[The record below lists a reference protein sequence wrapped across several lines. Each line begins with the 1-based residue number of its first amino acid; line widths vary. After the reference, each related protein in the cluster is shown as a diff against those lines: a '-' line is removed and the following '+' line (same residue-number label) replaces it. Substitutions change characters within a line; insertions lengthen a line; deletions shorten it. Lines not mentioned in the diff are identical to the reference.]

1 MMDKKFPDPKKNFS
15 ENLKKLMKNKDV
27 SRKQLSQDLNIKY
40 TTICE
45 WIKGTM
51 MPRSEALSSLA
62 EYFGITISELLADE
76 ETTSSFI
83 KAPLLVVLNEET
95 FEDNLINHNYGY
107 VLTDKENRFAIKMYT
122 RVNINMTQAS
132 VGDTMIFDKIIVDG
146 YSELVDRGI
155 YFFRRNNNEG
165 EIAMYMKGGNND
177 PGMFMPIMNKNDDFS
192 IIDIVKEKNLEI
204 YGRACALNK
213 TL

>member
-1 MMDKKFPDPKKNFS
+1 MNF
-15 ENLKKLMKNKDV
+15 LIKKLMKKKNI

-95 FEDNLINHNYGY
+95 FEDISKLYDE
-107 VLTDKENRFAIKMYT
+107 L
-122 RVNINMTQAS
+122 
-132 VGDTMIFDKIIVDG
+132 FDKLYD
-146 YSELVDRGI
+146 EL
-155 YFFRRNNNEG
+155 
-165 EIAMYMKGGNND
+165 MK
-177 PGMFMPIMNKNDDFS
+177 
-192 IIDIVKEKNLEI
+192 
-204 YGRACALNK
+204 
-213 TL
+213 

>member
-1 MMDKKFPDPKKNFS
+1 MDKKFPDPKKNFS
-15 ENLKKLMKNKDV
+15 ENLKKLMKKKNV
-27 SRKQLSQDLNIKY
+27 SRNQLSQDLNIKY

-51 MPRSEALSSLA
+51 MPRTEALSSLA
-62 EYFGITISELLADE
+62 KYFDITISELLADE

-83 KAPLLVVLNEET
+83 KAPLLVVLNEES

-122 RVNINMTQAS
+122 RVNINLTQADT
-132 VGDTMIFDKIIVDG
+132 GDTMIFDRTIIND
-146 YSELVDRGI
+146 YSDLIDNNL
-155 YFFRRNNNEG
+155 YFIRRNNNEG
-165 EIAMYMKGGNND
+165 EIVMYMKGGNND
-177 PGMFMPIMNKNDDFS
+177 PGMFMPIMNKNNDFS
-192 IIDIVKEKNLEI
+192 IIDISNEKSLEI
-204 YGRACALNK
+204 YGRACAINK

>member
-1 MMDKKFPDPKKNFS
+1 MDKKFPDPKKNFS
-15 ENLKKLMKNKDV
+15 QNLKKLMKKKNI
-27 SRKQLSQDLNIKY
+27 SRKQLSQELDIKY

-62 EYFGITISELLADE
+62 EYFGITVSELLADE

-83 KAPLLVVLNEET
+83 KAPLLVVLNEES

-132 VGDTMIFDKIIVDG
+132 VGDTMIFDKIIVDD

-155 YFFRRNNNEG
+155 YFLRRNNNEG

-177 PGMFMPIMNKNDDFS
+177 PGMFMPIMNKSDDFS
-192 IIDIVKEKNLEI
+192 IIDIAKEKSLEI

>member
-1 MMDKKFPDPKKNFS
+1 MDKKFPDPKKNFS
-15 ENLKKLMKNKDV
+15 ENLKKLMKKKNI
-27 SRKQLSQDLNIKY
+27 SRKQLSQELDIKY

-62 EYFGITISELLADE
+62 EYFGITVYELLADE

-83 KAPLLVVLNEET
+83 KAPLLVVLNEES

-132 VGDTMIFDKIIVDG
+132 VGDTMIFDKIIVDD

-155 YFFRRNNNEG
+155 YFLRRNNNEG
-165 EIAMYMKGGNND
+165 EIAMYMKGGKND
-177 PGMFMPIMNKNDDFS
+177 PGMFMPIMNKSDDFS
-192 IIDIVKEKNLEI
+192 IIDIAKEKSLEI

>member
-1 MMDKKFPDPKKNFS
+1 MDKKFPDPKKNFS
-15 ENLKKLMKNKDV
+15 ENLKKLMKKKNV
-27 SRKQLSQDLNIKY
+27 SRKQLSQELDIKY

-62 EYFGITISELLADE
+62 EYFGITVSELLADE

-83 KAPLLVVLNEET
+83 KAPLLVVLNEES
-95 FEDNLINHNYGY
+95 FEDNLTNHNYGY
-107 VLTDKENRFAIKMYT
+107 VLTDKENQFAIKMYT
-122 RVNINMTQAS
+122 RVNINMTQANT
-132 VGDTMIFDKIIVDG
+132 GDTMIFEKIIIND
-146 YSELVDRGI
+146 YSELIDKSL
-155 YFFRRNNNEG
+155 YFIRRNNNEG

-192 IIDIVKEKNLEI
+192 IIDIAKEKNLEI

>member
-1 MMDKKFPDPKKNFS
+1 MDKKFPDPKKNFS
-15 ENLKKLMKNKDV
+15 ENLKKLMKKKNI
-27 SRKQLSQDLNIKY
+27 SRKQLSQELDIKY

-62 EYFGITISELLADE
+62 EYFGITVSELLADE

-83 KAPLLVVLNEET
+83 KAPLLVVLNEES
-95 FEDNLINHNYGY
+95 FEDNLTNHNYGY
-107 VLTDKENRFAIKMYT
+107 VLTDKENQFAIKMYT
-122 RVNINMTQAS
+122 RVNINMTQANT
-132 VGDTMIFDKIIVDG
+132 GDTMIFEKITIND
-146 YSELVDRGI
+146 YSELIDKNL
-155 YFFRRNNNEG
+155 YFIRRNNNEG

-192 IIDIVKEKNLEI
+192 IIDIAKEKNLEI

>member
-1 MMDKKFPDPKKNFS
+1 MDKKFPDPKKNFS
-15 ENLKKLMKNKDV
+15 ENLKKLMKKKNV
-27 SRKQLSQDLNIKY
+27 SRKQLSEELNIKY

-51 MPRSEALSSLA
+51 MPRAEALSSLA
-62 EYFGITISELLADE
+62 DYFGITVSELLADE

-83 KAPLLVVLNEET
+83 KAPLLVVLNDES

-107 VLTDKENRFAIKMYT
+107 VLTDKEDRFAIKMYT

-132 VGDTMIFDKIIVDG
+132 TGDTMIFDKITIND
-146 YSELVDRGI
+146 YSELIDKNL
-155 YFFRRNNNEG
+155 YFIRRNNNEG
-165 EIAMYMKGGNND
+165 EIAMYMKGGNSD

-192 IIDIVKEKNLEI
+192 IIDIAKEKSLEI